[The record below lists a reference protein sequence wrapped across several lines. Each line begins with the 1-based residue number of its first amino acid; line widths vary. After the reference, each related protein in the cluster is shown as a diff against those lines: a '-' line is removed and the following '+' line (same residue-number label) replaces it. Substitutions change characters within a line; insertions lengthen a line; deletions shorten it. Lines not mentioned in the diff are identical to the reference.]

1 MTIQKLEEFAVNG
14 DKSITGLNLTTGFPR
29 QQKPFRQW
37 MNYLFNWSTVKLN
50 EVIDEVNNL
59 NLKIQPLLKPIAI
72 GEGFFTVNDYKSAS
86 EVAAAKGYGTWVRFA
101 EGRTLV
107 GYSSTTANG
116 DQYRIMGNEFG
127 ANTHKLTVA
136 ESPKHK
142 HSVTAYHEYDRPQDT
157 DPDGYF
163 AINGLASS
171 SNTVTHSS
179 TELDNSKMMRDGTGN
194 SLGSIGSD
202 QPHNNIQPSIV
213 VAYWLRTA

>member
-37 MNYLFNWSTVKLN
+37 MNYLFNWSTVKTN
-50 EVIDEVNNL
+50 EIIDLVNGL
-59 NLKIQPLLKPIAI
+59 EFKVAILSKPIAV
-72 GEGFFTVNDYKSAS
+72 GELFITTNEYATAAQ
-86 EVAAAKGYGTWVRFA
+86 VAARHGYGTWVRFA

-107 GYSSTTANG
+107 GYSSTADNG
-116 DQYRIMGNEFG
+116 EQYRIMKNTFG

-136 ESPKHK
+136 EMPNHNHTLPGENTSAM
-142 HSVTAYHEYDRPQDT
+142 TGGGAA
-157 DPDGYF
+157 G
-163 AINGLASS
+163 G
-171 SNTVTHSS
+171 TVTTQKPTSYS
-179 TELDNSKMMRDGTGN
+179 GG
-194 SLGSIGSD
+194 D

>member
-37 MNYLFNWSTVKLN
+37 MNYLFNWLAVKQN
-50 EVIDEVNNL
+50 EVIDGVNAL
-59 NLKIQPLLKPIAI
+59 DLKVEPLLKPIRV
-72 GEGFFTVNDYKSAS
+72 GEIFVTTAS
-86 EVAAAKGYGTWVRFA
+86 YTAAEVAERHGYGTWQRFA

-116 DQYRIMGNEFG
+116 EQYRIMGNQFG

-136 ESPKHK
+136 EMPNHNHTLPGENTSAM
-142 HSVTAYHEYDRPQDT
+142 TGGGAA
-157 DPDGYF
+157 G
-163 AINGLASS
+163 G
-171 SNTVTHSS
+171 TVTTQKPTSYS
-179 TELDNSKMMRDGTGN
+179 GG
-194 SLGSIGSD
+194 D

>member
-116 DQYRIMGNEFG
+116 EQYRIMGNQFG
-127 ANTHKLTVA
+127 ANTHQLSLSEMPSHDHRKKDYG
-136 ESPKHK
+136 SIND
-142 HSVTAYHEYDRPQDT
+142 SGDRLGGT
-157 DPDGYF
+157 MHYGDP
-163 AINGLASS
+163 
-171 SNTVTHSS
+171 
-179 TELDNSKMMRDGTGN
+179 GTGLFQGDYSSGYSGGN
-194 SLGSIGSD
+194 

>member
-37 MNYLFNWSTVKLN
+37 MNYLFNWSTVKTN
-50 EVIDEVNNL
+50 EIIDLVNGL
-59 NLKIQPLLKPIAI
+59 ESKVAILSKPIAV
-72 GEGFFTVNDYKSAS
+72 GELFITTNEYTTA
-86 EVAAAKGYGTWVRFA
+86 EQVAARHGYGTWVRFA

-127 ANTHKLTVA
+127 ANTHKLNIN
-136 ESPKHK
+136 EMPSHN
-142 HSVTAYHEYDRPQDT
+142 HLLTASTGSGSGSFSISGELRASTNAAGLISDT
-157 DPDGYF
+157 G
-163 AINGLASS
+163 
-171 SNTVTHSS
+171 
-179 TELDNSKMMRDGTGN
+179 GN
-194 SLGSIGSD
+194 

>member
-59 NLKIQPLLKPIAI
+59 NLRIQPLLKPIAV
-72 GEGFFTVNDYKSAS
+72 GELFITTNEYTTAAQ
-86 EVAAAKGYGTWVRFA
+86 VAERHGYGTWVRFA

-107 GYSSTTANG
+107 GYSSTADNG
-116 DQYRIMGNEFG
+116 EQYRIMKNQFG

-136 ESPKHK
+136 EMPSHT
-142 HSVTAYHEYDRPQDT
+142 HDITINSDDT
-157 DPDGYF
+157 NGDYPEDAAGRAGYF
-163 AINGLASS
+163 RTAI
-171 SNTVTHSS
+171 
-179 TELDNSKMMRDGTGN
+179 TEATG
-194 SLGSIGSD
+194 GD

>member
-1 MTIQKLEEFAVNG
+1 MIDKLEEFAVNG

-50 EVIDEVNNL
+50 EVIDEVNAVN
-59 NLKIQPLLKPIAI
+59 IRFTPLLQPIKV
-72 GEGFFTVNDYKSAS
+72 GEIFVTTNDYTTAAQ
-86 EVAAAKGYGTWVRFA
+86 VAVRHGYGTWQRFA

-116 DQYRIMGNEFG
+116 EQYRIMGNQFG

-136 ESPKHK
+136 EMPNHNHTLPGENTSAM
-142 HSVTAYHEYDRPQDT
+142 TGGGAA
-157 DPDGYF
+157 G
-163 AINGLASS
+163 G
-171 SNTVTHSS
+171 TVTTQKPTSYS
-179 TELDNSKMMRDGTGN
+179 GG
-194 SLGSIGSD
+194 D

>member
-37 MNYLFNWSTVKLN
+37 MNYLFNWSTVKTN
-50 EVIDEVNNL
+50 EIIDLVNGL
-59 NLKIQPLLKPIAI
+59 EFKVAILSKPIAV
-72 GEGFFTVNDYKSAS
+72 GELFITTNEYATAAQ
-86 EVAAAKGYGTWVRFA
+86 VAVRHGYGTWVRFA

-107 GYSSTTANG
+107 GYSSTADNG
-116 DQYRIMGNEFG
+116 EQYRIMKNTFG

-136 ESPKHK
+136 EMPNHNHTLPGENTSAM
-142 HSVTAYHEYDRPQDT
+142 TGGGAA
-157 DPDGYF
+157 G
-163 AINGLASS
+163 G
-171 SNTVTHSS
+171 TVTTNKPTSFA
-179 TELDNSKMMRDGTGN
+179 GG
-194 SLGSIGSD
+194 D

>member
-1 MTIQKLEEFAVNG
+1 MTIEKLEEFAVNG

-86 EVAAAKGYGTWVRFA
+86 EVAAAKGYGTWQRFA

-116 DQYRIMGNEFG
+116 EQYRIMGNQFG

-136 ESPKHK
+136 EMPRHTHDIAINS
-142 HSVTAYHEYDRPQDT
+142 DDT
-157 DPDGYF
+157 VGNYPEDAAGRAGYF
-163 AINGLASS
+163 KTAI
-171 SNTVTHSS
+171 
-179 TELDNSKMMRDGTGN
+179 TEATG
-194 SLGSIGSD
+194 GD

>member
-1 MTIQKLEEFAVNG
+1 MTIEKLEEFAVNG

-86 EVAAAKGYGTWVRFA
+86 EVAAAKGYGTWQRFA

-116 DQYRIMGNEFG
+116 EQYRIMGNQFG

-136 ESPKHK
+136 EMPEHK
-142 HSVTAYHEYDRPQDT
+142 HSDSDKFKYFTARHFKSESITSGDFVQT
-157 DPDGYF
+157 NMEWQNHQITESEF
-163 AINGLASS
+163 AQALEKTRGSS
-171 SNTVTHSS
+171 
-179 TELDNSKMMRDGTGN
+179 
-194 SLGSIGSD
+194 

>member
-59 NLKIQPLLKPIAI
+59 NLKIQPLLKPIAV

-86 EVAAAKGYGTWVRFA
+86 EVAAAKGYGTWQRFA

-107 GYSSTTANG
+107 GYSSTAANG
-116 DQYRIMGNEFG
+116 EQYRIMGNQFG

-136 ESPKHK
+136 EMPSHDHDLLPRG
-142 HSVTAYHEYDRPQDT
+142 SSGGVTGVDNGGATE
-157 DPDGYF
+157 
-163 AINGLASS
+163 AI
-171 SNTVTHSS
+171 
-179 TELDNSKMMRDGTGN
+179 RTGKR
-194 SLGSIGSD
+194 GSD